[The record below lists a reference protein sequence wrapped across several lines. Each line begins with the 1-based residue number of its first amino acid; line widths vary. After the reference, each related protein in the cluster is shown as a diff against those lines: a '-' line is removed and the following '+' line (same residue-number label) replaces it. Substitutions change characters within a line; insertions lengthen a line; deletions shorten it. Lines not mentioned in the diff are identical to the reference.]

1 MIRHKVIGAVTRKTL
16 DEKLLPLVRKLQAE

>member
-16 DEKLLPLVRKLQAE
+16 DEKVMPLVRKLQAE